1 MRIGYGYDSHRFASR
16 EVCGA
21 ARESCGVARGA
32 CGAERESCSVARGA
46 CGAERESCGEV
57 KPLVLGGVEFPG
69 EPGLV
74 AHSDGDA
81 LIHAIIDAL
90 LGAAALGDIGALFP
104 PDDPEWSGADSAKM
118 LEAVVKKVRAA
129 GYSISNVDAT
139 VICEKPSMRG
149 AAEMIRE
156 RLAGIMSIGKGRI
169 SVKGKTNEKM
179 DDTGAGIGLE
189 VHAVCLLDERDGK

>member
-1 MRIGYGYDSHRFASR
+1 MRIGYGYDSHRFAPQ
-16 EVCGA
+16 GD
-21 ARESCGVARGA
+21 G
-32 CGAERESCSVARGA
+32 
-46 CGAERESCGEV
+46 GEA

-81 LIHAIIDAL
+81 LVHAIIDAL
-90 LGAAALGDIGALFP
+90 LGAATRGDIGALFP
-104 PDDPEWSGADSAKM
+104 DDDPAWRGADSAKM
-118 LEAVVKKVRAA
+118 LESVVKKIRTA
-129 GYSISNVDAT
+129 GYSIGNVDAT
-139 VICEKPSMRG
+139 VICERPSIRG
-149 AAEMIRE
+149 VAEMIRE

-189 VHAVCLLDERDGK
+189 VHVVCLLEEREGE

>member
-1 MRIGYGYDSHRFASR
+1 MRIGYGYDSHRFAPQ
-16 EVCGA
+16 GD
-21 ARESCGVARGA
+21 G
-32 CGAERESCSVARGA
+32 
-46 CGAERESCGEV
+46 GEA

-81 LIHAIIDAL
+81 LVHAIIDAL

-104 PDDPEWSGADSAKM
+104 DDDPAWRGADSAKM
-118 LEAVVKKVRAA
+118 LESVVKKIRTA
-129 GYSISNVDAT
+129 GYSIGNVDAT
-139 VICEKPSMRG
+139 VICERPSIRG
-149 AAEMIRE
+149 VAEMIRE

-189 VHAVCLLDERDGK
+189 VHVVCLLEEREGE

>member
-1 MRIGYGYDSHRFASR
+1 MRIGYGYDSHRFAKQ
-16 EVCGA
+16 EG
-21 ARESCGVARGA
+21 G
-32 CGAERESCSVARGA
+32 
-46 CGAERESCGEV
+46 GEA

-81 LIHAIIDAL
+81 LVHAIIDAL

-104 PDDPEWSGADSAKM
+104 NDDPEWCGADSTKM
-118 LEAVVKKVRAA
+118 LEGVAKKVRAA
-129 GYSISNVDAT
+129 GYSIGNIDAT
-139 VICEKPSMRG
+139 VICEHPSMRG
-149 AAEMIRE
+149 ASEMIRE
-156 RLAGIMSIGKGRI
+156 RLAEVMSIGKGRI

-189 VHAVCLLDERDGK
+189 VHAVCLLEERDGE

>member
-1 MRIGYGYDSHRFASR
+1 MRIGYGYDSHRFAKQ
-16 EVCGA
+16 GD
-21 ARESCGVARGA
+21 G
-32 CGAERESCSVARGA
+32 
-46 CGAERESCGEV
+46 GEA

-81 LIHAIIDAL
+81 LVHAIIDAL

-104 PDDPEWSGADSAKM
+104 DDDPAWRGAESVKM
-118 LEAVVKKVRAA
+118 LEAVVKKIRTA
-129 GYSISNVDAT
+129 GYSIGNVDAT
-139 VICEKPSMRG
+139 VICERPSIRSV
-149 AAEMIRE
+149 ADMIRE
-156 RLAGIMSIGKGRI
+156 RLAGVMSIGKGRI

-189 VHAVCLLDERDGK
+189 VHAVCLLEEREGE

>member
-1 MRIGYGYDSHRFASR
+1 MRIGYGYDSHRFAAQG
-16 EVCGA
+16 VCGA
-21 ARESCGVARGA
+21 GRESCGAGKDPSGA
-32 CGAERESCSVARGA
+32 G
-46 CGAERESCGEV
+46 

-81 LIHAIIDAL
+81 LVHAIIDAL

-104 PDDPEWSGADSAKM
+104 DDDPEWRGADSAKM
-118 LEAVVKKVRAA
+118 LETVVKKVRAA
-129 GYSISNVDAT
+129 GYSIGNIDAT
-139 VICEKPSMRG
+139 VICEKPSIRG
-149 AAEMIRE
+149 VVEMIRE
-156 RLAGIMSIGKGRI
+156 RLAGVMSIGKGRI

-189 VHAVCLLDERDGK
+189 VHAVCLLEEREGK